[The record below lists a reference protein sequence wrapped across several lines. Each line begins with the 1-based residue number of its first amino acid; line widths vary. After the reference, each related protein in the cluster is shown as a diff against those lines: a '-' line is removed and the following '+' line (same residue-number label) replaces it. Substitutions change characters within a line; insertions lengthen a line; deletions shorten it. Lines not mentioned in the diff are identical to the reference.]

1 VGRIEQGREAV
12 DERQCSI
19 GEAELEVLKVLWEH
33 GPGTVR
39 EINARLQPRGR
50 QWAYTTVQTMLHRL
64 QGKGCVYSART
75 DRNGAAHVFEAA
87 VSRERLL
94 SQRLRDLADQL
105 CDGTASPLLLALVEG
120 QQFSPEDIRHFRRLL
135 DQLEKP
141 GPRKPALRQC

>member
-1 VGRIEQGREAV
+1 VQQRPS
-12 DERQCSI
+12 SI

-64 QGKGCVYSART
+64 HGKGCVRQGTQA
-75 DRNGAAHVFEAA
+75 GAAHVFEAA

-94 SQRLRDLADQL
+94 GQRLRDLAQQW
-105 CDGTASPLLLALVEG
+105 CDGTSSPLLLALVEG
-120 QQFSPEDIRHFRRLL
+120 QQFTPEEIRQFRRLL

-141 GPRKPALRQC
+141 PRKPRTSPKAS

>member
-1 VGRIEQGREAV
+1 V

-39 EINARLQPRGR
+39 EINARLGPRGR

-64 QGKGCVYSART
+64 QAKGCVRSGRA
-75 DRNGAAHVFEAA
+75 DRGGAAHVFAAA
-87 VSRERLL
+87 VSRDRLL

-120 QQFSPEDIRHFRRLL
+120 HQFSPEDLRHFRRLL
-135 DQLEKP
+135 DELDPPAPRRP
-141 GPRKPALRQC
+141 GSRGR